1 VVVEVLISSKNQVA
15 EISGTRATAV
25 PNIQARAM
33 RLKDSEIIGQ
43 ASSSDF
49 SGRSRTP
56 RNPLPLIEEM
66 LTAAEP
72 AK

>member
-1 VVVEVLISSKNQVA
+1 LISSKNQVA
-15 EISGTRATAV
+15 EISGTRAMAV
-25 PNIQARAM
+25 PNIQATAM

-56 RNPLPLIEEM
+56 RDVREV
-66 LTAAEP
+66 AEATP
-72 AK
+72 WR